1 MAGIDW
7 TDWTD
12 TFLLALELS
21 GVEVGTEFSLER
33 AYKLEPILK
42 KIYPKNS
49 NIRSKIRQQLQ
60 ILRDHDRI
68 LFLDNQGLYR
78 RIN

>member
-21 GVEVGTEFSLER
+21 GVEVGMEFSLEQ

-42 KIYPKNS
+42 KFTQRIPISAQKFVS
-49 NIRSKIRQQLQ
+49 NCKSCETMKEYCSWIIKELSP
-60 ILRDHDRI
+60 
-68 LFLDNQGLYR
+68 N
-78 RIN
+78 

>member
-1 MAGIDW
+1 MVEREGLMVGMDW

-21 GVEVGTEFSLER
+21 RVEVATEFSLEQVQ
-33 AYKLEPILK
+33 KLEPIWR
-42 KIYPKNS
+42 KIYSKNF

-60 ILRDHDRI
+60 ILRDHERI
-68 LFLDNQGLYR
+68 LFLDN
-78 RIN
+78 

>member
-1 MAGIDW
+1 MAGMDW

-21 GVEVGTEFSLER
+21 RVEVGTEFSLEQV
-33 AYKLEPILK
+33 YKLEPILK

-60 ILRDHDRI
+60 ILRDHERI
-68 LFLDNQGLYR
+68 LFLDNQGHYR